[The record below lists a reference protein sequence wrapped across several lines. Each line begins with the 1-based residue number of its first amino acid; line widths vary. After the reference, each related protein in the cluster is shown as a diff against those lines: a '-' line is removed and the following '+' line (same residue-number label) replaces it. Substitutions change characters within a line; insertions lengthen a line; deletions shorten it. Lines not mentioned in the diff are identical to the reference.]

1 VSARGQV
8 AIVTGAGRGIGRSIA
23 QALASDARV
32 AVVARSEDE
41 LCETERL
48 IGAVPF
54 RADVTQPGEAE
65 RVVGAVAAELG
76 AVTLL
81 VNNAGTAA
89 AIGPVWEV
97 DPADW
102 WRDVETSL
110 RGAFLFSR
118 AVLPDM
124 VRRGQGRIVNVSSY
138 AAVKPAPYLS
148 GYAAA
153 KAALLSFTEA
163 LAAETSEHGVR
174 VFAIS
179 PGTVRTAMTEA
190 LAESEWLPH
199 LRDREWLEPERGA
212 RLVAFLASGGADALS
227 GRFLHALDD
236 VEALVARAVEVE
248 RDDLYA
254 LRLRT

>member
-1 VSARGQV
+1 
-8 AIVTGAGRGIGRSIA
+8 
-23 QALASDARV
+23 V
-32 AVVARSEDE
+32 AVVARSANE
-41 LCETERL
+41 LAETGL
-48 IGAVPF
+48 LPVA
-54 RADVTQPGEAE
+54 ADVTEPGSAE
-65 RVVGAVAAELG
+65 RVVAAVAAELG

-89 AIGPVWEV
+89 AIGPAWEV
-97 DPADW
+97 DPAVW

-124 VRRGQGRIVNVSSY
+124 LRRGEGRIVNVSSY

-148 GYAAA
+148 AYAAA

-163 LAAETSEHGVR
+163 LAAETRERGVR
-174 VFAIS
+174 VFAVS
-179 PGTVRTAMTEA
+179 PGTVRTALTER

-199 LRDREWLEPERGA
+199 MRDREWLEPERVA
-212 RLVAFLASGGADALS
+212 RLVAFLASGRADALS

-236 VEALVARAVEVE
+236 VEALAARAAEVE